1 MGAGLLVALVFTAG
15 HVRTAGARAAFGQRQ
30 THLDR
35 YRDGTFS
42 AWARGYH
49 GRILASVTIRRS
61 RIAAVEI
68 TTCRM
73 RYPCSLIREL
83 PAAVVARQDPD
94 VDIVSGATDSA
105 QVFMAAV
112 DAALGQAARKS
123 PATR

>member
-1 MGAGLLVALVFTAG
+1 MVTGVLVALVFAAG
-15 HVRTAGARAAFGQRQ
+15 HMRTAGARAAFGQRQ

-49 GRILASVTIRRS
+49 GRIFATVTIRRS
-61 RIAAVEI
+61 RIVAVEI

-73 RYPCSLIREL
+73 RYPCSLIKEL
-83 PAAVVARQDPD
+83 PAAVVARQDAE

-112 DAALGQAARKS
+112 DAALGQAARR
-123 PATR
+123 PLAPR